1 MRFGIKVAWRYLT
14 SNRTQTALLL
24 GGVAIGVLVFVFMTA
39 LIGGLRLF
47 LIAQTTGSIAHVTLE
62 PPDRIAREIPGDSDG
77 GVTRLVARE
86 TSTTQRKQIF
96 AWQSVLE
103 IVERTPGVKIASP
116 QINGNAFL
124 VKGQATSPVLMNG
137 LRPDRLDA
145 ISAITPKIIRGDAQ
159 LNIDGI
165 LIGEKL
171 ANNLGLRIGQ
181 PVVVRTD
188 RGRERTLTVRAIYKT
203 GIGSLDERVAFVNIQ
218 LARTLLDL
226 PQGISQIEIKAN
238 DVNDAPAIA
247 DALRRATS
255 LKVTSWVE
263 RNAQLFVALNSQAQ
277 SGSLIQTFSLITI
290 VIGVSSALLLTTYR
304 RRGEIAIMRS
314 MGVSRN
320 FIVTIFILQGLFIGL
335 LGAGIGAWAGYAFC
349 TFLADVSRRTDGSA
363 FPIDPAQG
371 GYMAVIILTTLGSVL
386 AAILPARAASKV
398 DPVEVLNQ

>member
-1 MRFGIKVAWRYLT
+1 MMFSIKVAWRYLT

-62 PPDRIAREIPGDSDG
+62 PPDRIAREIPAEGDA
-77 GVTRLVARE
+77 TRLVARE

-103 IVERTPGVKIASP
+103 VVERTPGVKIASP

-145 ISAITPKIIRGDAQ
+145 ISAIMPKIIRGDAQ

-226 PQGISQIEIKAN
+226 PQGISQIEIKTN

-277 SGSLIQTFSLITI
+277 SGNLIQIFSLVTI

-349 TFLADVSRRTDGSA
+349 TFLADISRRTDGSA

>member
-62 PPDRIAREIPGDSDG
+62 PPDRIAREISGDADDD
-77 GVTRLVARE
+77 VTRLVARE

-277 SGSLIQTFSLITI
+277 SGNLIQIFSLVTI

>member
-1 MRFGIKVAWRYLT
+1 MMFGIKVAWRYLT

-62 PPDRIAREIPGDSDG
+62 PPDRIAREIPAEGDA
-77 GVTRLVARE
+77 TRLVARE

-103 IVERTPGVKIASP
+103 VVERTPGVKIASP

-226 PQGISQIEIKAN
+226 PQGISQIEIKTN

-277 SGSLIQTFSLITI
+277 SGNLIQIFSLVTI

-335 LGAGIGAWAGYAFC
+335 LGAGIGAWAGYGFC
-349 TFLADVSRRTDGSA
+349 TFLADISRRTDGSA

>member
-1 MRFGIKVAWRYLT
+1 MMFSIKVAWRYLT

-62 PPDRIAREIPGDSDG
+62 PPDRIAREIPAEGDA
-77 GVTRLVARE
+77 TRLVARE

-103 IVERTPGVKIASP
+103 VVERTPGVKIASP

-218 LARTLLDL
+218 LARTLMDL
-226 PQGISQIEIKAN
+226 PQGISQIEIKTN

-349 TFLADVSRRTDGSA
+349 TFLADISRRTDGSA

>member
-62 PPDRIAREIPGDSDG
+62 PPDRIAREIPGDSDDD
-77 GVTRLVARE
+77 VTRLVARE

-277 SGSLIQTFSLITI
+277 SGNLIQIFSLVTI